1 MSIVGIVTTIRHS
14 LIIPAYNEEKL
25 LPRLLDTIDAARAAY
40 ARGGQAV
47 EVIVAD
53 NMSTDRTATIA
64 TERGCGLIT
73 VEKRVIAAVR
83 NGGAAVARGA
93 VLNFVDADMQIH
105 RETFNAID
113 RALASPRV
121 IGGATG
127 VRLERWSVGLLATY
141 LMIVPFVILTGMD
154 TGVVFCRR
162 EDFER
167 IGGYDERRL
176 LAEDVAFLLALKR
189 LGWKRRAGLKRL
201 RGVKAIASTRKFD
214 EFGDWHYF
222 THVARL
228 GLKTLRDPAAQEEF
242 ARRYWYRTRP

>member
-1 MSIVGIVTTIRHS
+1 MIRHS

-40 ARGGQAV
+40 AGGRDAV

-64 TERGCGLIT
+64 AERGCRLVC
-73 VEKRVIAAVR
+73 VEKRVIAAAR

-105 RETFNAID
+105 PQTFNAID
-113 RALASPRV
+113 RALASPLV

-127 VRLERWSVGLLATY
+127 VRLERWSFGLLATY

-154 TGVVFCRR
+154 SGVVFCRR

-189 LGWKRRAGLKRL
+189 LGWKRRARLKRL
-201 RGVKAIASTRKFD
+201 RHVKAIASTRKFD

-222 THVARL
+222 TQAPRAL
-228 GLKTLRDPAAQEEF
+228 GTLRNPAALKEF
-242 ARRYWYRTRP
+242 AQRYWYGKRS